1 MASQLHQPSLYD
13 FLQQAGIIRMAS
25 EQYYGL
31 SLVLG
36 GGEVSMQE
44 LAGLYQVIRVMLG
57 R

>member
-13 FLQQAGIIRMAS
+13 YLQQAGIIRMAS

-36 GGEVSMQE
+36 GGEVSMHE

>member
-1 MASQLHQPSLYD
+1 
-13 FLQQAGIIRMAS
+13 MAS